1 MTGTTARSQDCINNN
16 DNGGIIIMKNENMI
30 LEAVKMVK
38 ETNRGEAVNIEFMDS
53 YNTSFFY
60 GIVIC
65 NILDR
70 DILACG
76 VWGASGYTYIDID
89 DYQSSEDDE
98 DLASAI
104 KSDMKTKYG
113 AVEIISVEYNE
124 E

>member
-1 MTGTTARSQDCINNN
+1 
-16 DNGGIIIMKNENMI
+16 MKNENMI

-38 ETNRGEAVNIEFMDS
+38 EINRGEVVNIEFMDC
-53 YNTSFFY
+53 YATNFFY

-76 VWGASGYTYIDID
+76 VWGTSEYIYIDID
-89 DYQSSEDDE
+89 DCQSDEDDE

-113 AVEIISVEYNE
+113 AVEIVNVEYNE

>member
-1 MTGTTARSQDCINNN
+1 
-16 DNGGIIIMKNENMI
+16 MKNENLI

-53 YNTSFFY
+53 YATNFFY

-76 VWGASGYTYIDID
+76 VWGASEYTYIDID

-98 DLASAI
+98 DLALAI
-104 KSDMKTKYG
+104 KSDMKTKYD

>member
-1 MTGTTARSQDCINNN
+1 
-16 DNGGIIIMKNENMI
+16 MKNENMI

-38 ETNRGEAVNIEFMDS
+38 ETNRGEAVNIEFIDS
-53 YNTSFFY
+53 YATNFFY

-65 NILDR
+65 NILGR

-76 VWGASGYTYIDID
+76 VWGTSEYTYIDID
-89 DYQSSEDDE
+89 DCQSSEDDE

-104 KSDMKTKYG
+104 KSDMKNKYG
-113 AVEIISVEYNE
+113 AVDIISVEYNE